1 MIVRQPLCPCPPW
14 PVHLAVVVLGLLF
27 LPLAPERL
35 AAQASKEEPTPVLS
49 DDTALALTEQDSE
62 SRNTEKRLRTLEE
75 KMDRLMQKLDAQ
87 RGEKPGEK
95 WGGKP
100 SGAEWKAKIADE
112 KAWAKDKVQSEMKDL
127 KRRFDEKIS
136 PEEIQRLKEEIH
148 AKVQQAQKR
157 IQEEVG
163 KNISPERME
172 EIQRRVD
179 EALKKSMQQLN
190 EALKKSTE
198 QLERA
203 KSSFAQAKKSSV
215 DQPRDEKSRDRDLE
229 RRMNQLE
236 QKMDRVL
243 QALEK
248 QGKSAK

>member
-1 MIVRQPLCPCPPW
+1 
-14 PVHLAVVVLGLLF
+14 VVVLGLLF

-35 AAQASKEEPTPVLS
+35 AAQGSKDDPTLALS
-49 DDTALALTEQDSE
+49 DDTALALAEQDSE
-62 SRNTEKRLRTLEE
+62 SRNTEKRLRILEE

-100 SGAEWKAKIADE
+100 SGADRPALEKAKAAEWKAKIADE
-112 KAWAKDKVQSEMKDL
+112 KAWIKDKAQSEMKDL
-127 KRRFDEKIS
+127 KRRLGEQMS
-136 PEEIQRLKEEIH
+136 PEEIGRLKEEIH

-179 EALKKSMQQLN
+179 DALKRSNQQLN

-203 KSSFAQAKKSSV
+203 KVGLAQAKKAPV
-215 DQPRDEKSRDRDLE
+215 AEPRPEKFPEEQRNLE
-229 RRMNQLE
+229 RRMDRLE

-243 QALEK
+243 QSLEK